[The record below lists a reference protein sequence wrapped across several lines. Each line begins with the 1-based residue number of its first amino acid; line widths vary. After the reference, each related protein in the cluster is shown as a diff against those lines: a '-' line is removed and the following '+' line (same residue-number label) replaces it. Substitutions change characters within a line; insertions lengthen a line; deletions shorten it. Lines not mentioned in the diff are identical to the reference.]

1 MNNKMQIK
9 LVNKKDVK
17 QLEVDE
23 NTQVKDVLKSEEI
36 PIETVV
42 VKVNG
47 QTVTEDEVLS
57 DNDEM
62 EIIKVIYGG

>member
-1 MNNKMQIK
+1 MQIK

-42 VKVNG
+42 VKVHG

>member
-1 MNNKMQIK
+1 MQIK

-36 PIETVV
+36 PIEAVV